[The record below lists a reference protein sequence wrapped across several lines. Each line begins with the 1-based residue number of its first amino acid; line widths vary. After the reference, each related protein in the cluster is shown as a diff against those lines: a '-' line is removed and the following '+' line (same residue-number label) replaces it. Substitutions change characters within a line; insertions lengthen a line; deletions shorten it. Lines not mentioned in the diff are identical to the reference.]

1 MVHRFSP
8 HSVPPTPSPM
18 HLVADAIV
26 LSTRAHGEHGLVARA
41 LTQGHGVQ
49 PGYVRGGRS
58 RRLRPVLQP
67 GNTVRAEWRSR
78 TDEQL
83 PALTVELVH
92 SLAPLHAEPLA
103 AAAIEWVTALAAAA
117 LPEAQPY
124 PRLHDGLLGMLGA
137 IEAAPAARGWA
148 GALVRYELLV
158 LAELGFGLD
167 LDRCVAGGAADDL
180 AFVSPRSGGAVSRGA
195 AAGYERQLLPLPAF
209 LRGEG
214 AEDGVGILD
223 GLALTGHFLAR
234 DVLRRP
240 EPLAAR
246 DRLVDRLKRAIA

>member
-1 MVHRFSP
+1 M
-8 HSVPPTPSPM
+8 
-18 HLVADAIV
+18 
-26 LSTRAHGEHGLVARA
+26 RA
-41 LTQGHGVQ
+41 LTRDDGVQ

-67 GNTVRAEWRSR
+67 GNTVAAEWRAR
-78 TDEQL
+78 TAEQL
-83 PALTVELVH
+83 PALTVELLR
-92 SLAPLHAEPLA
+92 SLGPLHAEPLA

-124 PRLHDGLLGMLGA
+124 PRLHDGLEGMLGA

-167 LDRCVAGGAADDL
+167 LERCVVTGGTDDL
-180 AFVSPRSGGAVSRGA
+180 AHVSPKSGGAVSRA
-195 AAGYERQLLPLPAF
+195 AAVGYERQLLALPPF
-209 LRGEG
+209 LLSGGQPEG
-214 AEDGVGILD
+214 RDVLD

-234 DVLRRP
+234 DILIERRA